1 MTSCVFPGS
10 FNPLHEGHIDHIH
23 KAAKLGKLLVIT
35 HTDEVIKKLKGRCNI
50 SLYAREIVLHG
61 VLLHFNIRGR
71 VRISVDK
78 DGTITE
84 TLRKY
89 KPDILAKGGDRTVNN
104 MPQNE
109 LDVCKE
115 LGIEIKYGIGDR
127 LNASSKMEIKKK

>member
-1 MTSCVFPGS
+1 M
-10 FNPLHEGHIDHIH
+10 
-23 KAAKLGKLLVIT
+23 
-35 HTDEVIKKLKGRCNI
+35 
-50 SLYAREIVLHG
+50 
-61 VLLHFNIRGR
+61 
-71 VRISVDK
+71 RISVDK

-89 KPDILAKGGDRTVNN
+89 KPDILAKGGDRTANN

-115 LGIEIKYGIGDR
+115 LGIEIKCAIGDL

>member
-1 MTSCVFPGS
+1 MKTVMVAGKFD
-10 FNPLHEGHIDHIH
+10 PLHEGHIDHIC

-50 SLYAREIVLHG
+50 PLYAREIILHG

-89 KPDILAKGGDRTVNN
+89 KPDILAKGGDRTANN

-115 LGIEIKYGIGDR
+115 LGIEIKYGIGDQ
-127 LNASSKMEIKKK
+127 LNASSKMEIKEK